1 MGISNSDIFHQQC
14 GNLAPKDSLLIYL
27 PSSLM
32 KRSGLNWSGSTKCFG
47 SFMMKEMLAMK
58 LEPGGKVYDMLE
70 EVSVDLEELEAFDRL
85 MEVVAVEVW
94 GIEEGATL
102 AIL

>member
-1 MGISNSDIFHQQC
+1 
-14 GNLAPKDSLLIYL
+14 
-27 PSSLM
+27 
-32 KRSGLNWSGSTKCFG
+32 
-47 SFMMKEMLAMK
+47 MMKEMLAMK

-70 EVSVDLEELEAFDRL
+70 EVPVDLEELEGLGRL

>member
-1 MGISNSDIFHQQC
+1 MRISNSDIFHQQC

-32 KRSGLNWSGSTKCFG
+32 KRSGLNLSGSTKCFG

-70 EVSVDLEELEAFDRL
+70 EVDLEELEAFDRL